1 MKKVMITGSE
11 GFIGKHLQ
19 EALKDEYEIIKFDIK
34 NYIFQDARDRKYT
47 RNFILENKPDIIIHL
62 AANPEIHTSFE
73 YPQEDII
80 LNVATTINLLDI
92 CREHKPELFILA
104 STAQVYGE
112 TNEEGMDENT
122 KIGPKSPY
130 SIGKYAAENYC
141 KFFNEKYGIPT
152 MAFRFF
158 NIYGDNQPQT
168 VVVPNLIRK
177 IKVLEGNTL
186 KMYGSEG
193 DSRDFI
199 YIKDLCK
206 AFKLAIEKKPIGEV
220 INIGSGVET
229 KISSL
234 ALLTAKLLGREI
246 KLEYDENQEI
256 LKIVRMRANANKAY
270 KLLGWKAETTLEQ
283 GVKNVMKS
291 MS

>member
-1 MKKVMITGSE
+1 
-11 GFIGKHLQ
+11 
-19 EALKDEYEIIKFDIK
+19 
-34 NYIFQDARDRKYT
+34 
-47 RNFILENKPDIIIHL
+47 
-62 AANPEIHTSFE
+62 
-73 YPQEDII
+73 
-80 LNVATTINLLDI
+80 
-92 CREHKPELFILA
+92 
-104 STAQVYGE
+104 
-112 TNEEGMDENT
+112 
-122 KIGPKSPY
+122 
-130 SIGKYAAENYC
+130 
-141 KFFNEKYGIPT
+141 